1 MALLANAVG
10 VPARVSL
17 DGTVEANGT
26 VYGKD
31 VRADVELDT
40 AEYGWV
46 TLPASAVH
54 RDQEPAAA
62 GAEGHA
68 AAPAGQG
75 RPAPAQRRR
84 AGRGGQLEQRRGPDR
99 AAAASAGLRHPGDR
113 ARPAQVRGHARC
125 SRSRRPPPR

>member
-46 TLPASAVH
+46 TLPASQFTGTKSPELQA
-54 RDQEPAAA
+54 
-62 GAEGHA
+62 AEGHA

-75 RPAPAQRRR
+75 RAAPARRRR
-84 AGRGGQLEQRRGPDR
+84 AGRGGQREQRRLADG
-99 AAAASAGLRHPGDR
+99 AAADRVRLRHPADR
-113 ARPAQVRGHARC
+113 AVAC
-125 SRSRRPPPR
+125 